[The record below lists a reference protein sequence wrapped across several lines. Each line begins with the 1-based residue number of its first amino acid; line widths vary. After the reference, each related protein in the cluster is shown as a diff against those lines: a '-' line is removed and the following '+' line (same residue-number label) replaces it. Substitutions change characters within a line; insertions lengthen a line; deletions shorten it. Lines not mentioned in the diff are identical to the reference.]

1 MGNRKKLLQ
10 FLRKDTA
17 VAAAPKPPPPP
28 PSSDDEDDEDY
39 ACCSTPTT
47 TGGATTPSTTTT
59 NSTPASSPFAMSPW
73 TQLPGLG
80 FGAGADRRRGG
91 GDATRT
97 TGLLGSLV
105 KADGH
110 VYSLAAAGDLLY
122 TGTDSRNVRVWRDRR
137 ELGGFRSSS
146 GLVKAIVV
154 AADGRI
160 FTGHQD
166 GKIRVWRR
174 RASSAAA
181 ADSSSSSSPPP
192 DDEHH
197 HHHRRVGSLPRL
209 RDVLRSSL
217 LPSQYVETRRHRAAL
232 WMRHFDAVSSL
243 CLDAAAG
250 LIYSA
255 SWDRTFKVWR
265 VSDSKCL
272 ESVVAHTDAVNAV
285 AAAGFDALVFTGS
298 ADGTVKVW
306 RRGYRGRK
314 GRDTWHTMERV
325 LREGDS
331 AVTAVAVSV
340 EARVVYVGSS
350 DGAVTHWQW
359 RRGAAPGA
367 APRNGGALR
376 GHKMAVLCLA
386 VAGRVVVSGSA
397 DRTISV
403 WRREEGADHARLA
416 VLRGHTGPVK
426 CVAMDEEREDEE
438 DGSGAPRRW
447 VVYSGSLDGSVKVW
461 RVSESDSDG
470 GGGGAHEDA
479 TTTPARTPAAA
490 QAWKWKGA
498 SPSPSPSPMRAWT
511 SYAAASPEPKHM
523 GAA

>member
-1 MGNRKKLLQ
+1 MGNHKKLLQ
-10 FLRKDTA
+10 FLHPDP
-17 VAAAPKPPPPP
+17 AAAAAAKQQSS
-28 PSSDDEDDEDY
+28 SSDDEDDGY
-39 ACCSTPTT
+39 ASSSAPTTPTT
-47 TGGATTPSTTTT
+47 GATTPTTATT
-59 NSTPASSPFAMSPW
+59 SAAASPFAMSPW

-80 FGAGADRRRGG
+80 FGAGAGYGG
-91 GDATRT
+91 GADANR

-122 TGTDSRNVRVWRDRR
+122 TGTDSRTVRVWRDRR
-137 ELGGFRSSS
+137 DLGGLRSGS

-160 FTGHQD
+160 YTGHQD
-166 GKIRVWRR
+166 GKVRVWR
-174 RASSAAA
+174 ASASAGDDPAA
-181 ADSSSSSSPPP
+181 P
-192 DDEHH
+192 
-197 HHHRRVGSLPRL
+197 HRRVGSLPSL
-209 RDVLRSSL
+209 RDVLASALR
-217 LPSQYVETRRHRAAL
+217 PSRYVQTRRRRSGL
-232 WMRHFDAVSSL
+232 WMRHFDAVSAL

-265 VSDSKCL
+265 AADSRCL
-272 ESVVAHTDAVNAV
+272 ESVHAHADAVNAV
-285 AAAGFDALVFTGS
+285 AAAGFDALVLTGS

-306 RRGYRGRK
+306 RRGARGRR

-331 AVTAVAVSV
+331 AVTAIAVAA
-340 EARVVYVGSS
+340 EARVVYVASS
-350 DGAVTHWQW
+350 DGAVAHWQW
-359 RRGAAPGA
+359 RRFAPPGA
-367 APRNGGALR
+367 APRNGGVLR

-386 VAGRVVVSGSA
+386 VAGRVVVCGSA

-416 VLRGHTGPVK
+416 VLTGHTGPVK
-426 CVAMDEEREDEE
+426 CVAMDEEEQEE
-438 DGSGAPRRW
+438 GADGARRRW

-461 RVSESDSDG
+461 RVSAS
-470 GGGGAHEDA
+470 GGGAHEDA
-479 TTTPARTPAAA
+479 TTPARA
-490 QAWKWKGA
+490 WKGA
-498 SPSPSPSPMRAWT
+498 SPSPLRSWT
-511 SYAAASPEPKHM
+511 PYTAAPEPKRM

>member
-1 MGNRKKLLQ
+1 MGNHKKLLQ
-10 FLRKDTA
+10 FLRPDPA
-17 VAAAPKPPPPP
+17 VATAPVK
-28 PSSDDEDDEDY
+28 SSSTTSDDEDDDDY
-39 ACCSTPTT
+39 SYTPATPTT
-47 TGGATTPSTTTT
+47 SASASTA
-59 NSTPASSPFAMSPW
+59 ASPYAASPW
-73 TQLPGLG
+73 TQLPGLVG
-80 FGAGADRRRGG
+80 SGAAE
-91 GDATRT
+91 DAATT
-97 TGLLGSLV
+97 NKQWTGLLGSLV
-105 KADGH
+105 KEGGGH

-137 ELGGFRSSS
+137 ELGGFRSGS

-160 FTGHQD
+160 YTGHQD
-166 GKIRVWRR
+166 GKVRVWRR
-174 RASSAAA
+174 ASSEKG
-181 ADSSSSSSPPP
+181 
-192 DDEHH
+192 DDPTGAVQ
-197 HHHRRVGSLPRL
+197 HRRVGSLPRF

-217 LPSQYVETRRHRAAL
+217 RPSQYVQTRRRHSGL

-243 CLDAAAG
+243 SLDAAAG

-272 ESVVAHTDAVNAV
+272 ESVYAHADAVNAV
-285 AAAGFDALVFTGS
+285 AAVGFDALVLTGS

-306 RRGYRGRK
+306 RRGAKTKAGNNSKKK
-314 GRDTWHTMERV
+314 GRRDDGDTWHTMERV

-331 AVTAVAVSV
+331 AVTAIAVAV

-350 DGAVTHWQW
+350 DGAVSHWQW

-397 DRTISV
+397 DRTINV

-416 VLRGHTGPVK
+416 VLTGHTGPVK
-426 CVAMDEEREDEE
+426 CVAMDEEEVD
-438 DGSGAPRRW
+438 DAAPRRW

-461 RVSESDSDG
+461 RVSDSDG
-470 GGGGAHEDA
+470 GGGLTTSA
-479 TTTPARTPAAA
+479 TTTPARYS
-490 QAWKWKGA
+490 WKG
-498 SPSPSPSPMRAWT
+498 SWT
-511 SYAAASPEPKHM
+511 PYAEAPEPRHM

>member
-1 MGNRKKLLQ
+1 MGNHNKLLQ
-10 FLRKDTA
+10 FLRPDPEA
-17 VAAAPKPPPPP
+17 PAPAAKKQPSS
-28 PSSDDEDDEDY
+28 SSDDEDDGY
-39 ACCSTPTT
+39 ASSSAPTTPTTGATTPTT
-47 TGGATTPSTTTT
+47 TNTSA
-59 NSTPASSPFAMSPW
+59 AASPFAMSPW

-80 FGAGADRRRGG
+80 FGAGDGYGG
-91 GDATRT
+91 GAVANK

-122 TGTDSRNVRVWRDRR
+122 TGTDSRTVRVWRDRR
-137 ELGGFRSSS
+137 DLGGLRSGS

-160 FTGHQD
+160 YTGHQD
-166 GKIRVWRR
+166 GKVRVWR
-174 RASSAAA
+174 AS
-181 ADSSSSSSPPP
+181 ADDPAT
-192 DDEHH
+192 
-197 HHHRRVGSLPRL
+197 HRRVGSLPGL
-209 RDVLRSSL
+209 RDVLASALR
-217 LPSQYVETRRHRAAL
+217 PSRYVQTRRRRSGL
-232 WMRHFDAVSSL
+232 WMRHFDAVSAL

-250 LIYSA
+250 LIYSG

-265 VSDSKCL
+265 ASDSRCL
-272 ESVVAHTDAVNAV
+272 ESVYAHGDAVNAV
-285 AAAGFDALVFTGS
+285 AAAGFDALVLTGS

-306 RRGYRGRK
+306 RRGARGRR

-331 AVTAVAVSV
+331 AVTAIAVSA

-350 DGAVTHWQW
+350 DGAVAHWQW
-359 RRGAAPGA
+359 RRGAPPGA

-397 DRTISV
+397 DRTICV

-416 VLRGHTGPVK
+416 VLTGHTGPVK
-426 CVAMDEEREDEE
+426 CVAMDEEEEEED
-438 DGSGAPRRW
+438 DGSGDARRW

-461 RVSESDSDG
+461 RVSAS
-470 GGGGAHEDA
+470 GGGAHGDA
-479 TTTPARTPAAA
+479 ATPARA
-490 QAWKWKGA
+490 WKGA
-498 SPSPSPSPMRAWT
+498 SPSPLRPWT
-511 SYAAASPEPKHM
+511 PYAAAPEPKHM